1 MKNTMNK
8 KILVVDDS
16 TRDLKNL
23 SDAFDRM
30 SFMRIPGTR
39 FLDIDYCHGVDHA
52 LSTIGLNASGRKLG
66 HKTIDLVITDFDM
79 PGTGDL
85 ARKDGL
91 GGDNGNTVAKYAH
104 DKLPGIKVIG
114 HTGGDKS
121 RFDSRY
127 VSAISDKITDPYLL
141 AGLIRTTLGGGD

>member
-1 MKNTMNK
+1 MTK

-30 SFMRIPGTR
+30 TALRIPGTR
-39 FLDIDYCHGVDHA
+39 FLDVDYCTGVDHA
-52 LSTIGLNASGRKLG
+52 ISTIGLHATARKFG
-66 HKTIDLVITDFDM
+66 SKTIDLIITDFDM
-79 PGTGDL
+79 PGTADL
-85 ARKDGL
+85 AKADGL
-91 GGDNGNTVAKYAH
+91 GGDNGNTIARYAH
-104 DKLPGIKVIG
+104 DNLPGIKVIG
-114 HTGGDKS
+114 HTGGDPS

-127 VSAISDKITDPYLL
+127 VSAAVSKITDPYLL